1 MFQLKNIF
9 SKKPNKTESSK
20 SYGIV
25 YNSFAENTFLGQML
39 VGGEINDYKALSYY
53 RETAAISTAIDIIAS
68 AAEQIP
74 LRLKDTQGN
83 FIPSSKV
90 LDFLENPN
98 PAEDYRT
105 FIGDAIRNFLIT
117 GNSYFITIGNT
128 SREPLQLWS
137 CSPQNLTIVEN
148 GFDNY
153 PGSFLIAQGGPYR
166 GDYSRKE
173 MKKDWRYIT
182 SNNLQEITQIRTY
195 SSKSSKLKGD
205 SPLESIMR
213 DINQQIAGKI
223 HNAAVLQNGGNVS
236 LVAIFKDKLGADQM
250 LERKLALQSEIGGAH
265 NSGKIAVVQSSD
277 VEFKDFS
284 KQSNKDMDFVNLD
297 KISTDTIFKR
307 YNIPLALVSLDAST
321 YNNYEQARID
331 LFDRAVLPNFD
342 VVTGGLSRT
351 LLPRFGIDPRKFKL
365 TYNPENIP
373 ALRYR
378 VLNELKLR
386 REIAIET
393 INELRGLLPSR
404 EAIGPEGDIVYQSKT
419 LVPLTDSTEES
430 SGTEEIEGIEETN
443 S

>member
-195 SSKSSKLKGD
+195 SSKSSKLTIK
-205 SPLESIMR
+205 S
-213 DINQQIAGKI
+213 
-223 HNAAVLQNGGNVS
+223 
-236 LVAIFKDKLGADQM
+236 
-250 LERKLALQSEIGGAH
+250 
-265 NSGKIAVVQSSD
+265 VV
-277 VEFKDFS
+277 
-284 KQSNKDMDFVNLD
+284 
-297 KISTDTIFKR
+297 
-307 YNIPLALVSLDAST
+307 
-321 YNNYEQARID
+321 
-331 LFDRAVLPNFD
+331 
-342 VVTGGLSRT
+342 
-351 LLPRFGIDPRKFKL
+351 
-365 TYNPENIP
+365 
-373 ALRYR
+373 
-378 VLNELKLR
+378 
-386 REIAIET
+386 
-393 INELRGLLPSR
+393 
-404 EAIGPEGDIVYQSKT
+404 
-419 LVPLTDSTEES
+419 
-430 SGTEEIEGIEETN
+430 
-443 S
+443 